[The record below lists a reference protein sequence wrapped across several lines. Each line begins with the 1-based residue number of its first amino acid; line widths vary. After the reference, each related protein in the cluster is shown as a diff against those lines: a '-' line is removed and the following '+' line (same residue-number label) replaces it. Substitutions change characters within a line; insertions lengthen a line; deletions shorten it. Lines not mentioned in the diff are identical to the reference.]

1 VGLFVRTFLQK
12 VVGLFEEILGV
23 LPVGHASLLCLAAV
37 RHHDG
42 CENAS
47 FYSYVETYT
56 CGVAELTETLPPGT
70 WWLWIGP
77 PVFEGI
83 LCGTEYM
90 CELEGYNPVTS
101 VGSTSWSSVK
111 ALYR

>member
-1 VGLFVRTFLQK
+1 LIGIIDGR
-12 VVGLFEEILGV
+12 
-23 LPVGHASLLCLAAV
+23 
-37 RHHDG
+37 DG
-42 CENAS
+42 CENVF

-77 PVFEGI
+77 PVFEGV

-90 CELEGYNPVTS
+90 CELEGYNPVTP
-101 VGSTSWSSVK
+101 VENASWSSVK